1 MKKYKIYQI
10 IPCENGVGEWEISP
24 THETFDTR
32 REAEERLKEIKDED
46 PAEQLGKQIYSGH
59 YIYEYPLFQ
68 SYRLDWND
76 GNIKVRK
83 VKNEC

>member
-1 MKKYKIYQI
+1 MEGYKI

-32 REAEERLKEIKDED
+32 REAEERLKEIKDEE
-46 PAEQLGKQIYSGH
+46 PAEQLGKKIYSGQ
-59 YIYEYPLFQ
+59 YI
-68 SYRLDWND
+68 LDWND